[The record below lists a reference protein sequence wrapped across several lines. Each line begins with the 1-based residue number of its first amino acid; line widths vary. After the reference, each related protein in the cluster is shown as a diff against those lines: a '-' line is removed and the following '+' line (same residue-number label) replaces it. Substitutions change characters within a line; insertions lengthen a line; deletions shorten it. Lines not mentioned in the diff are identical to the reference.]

1 MTAATET
8 TVAAVVIGR
17 NEGERL
23 RNSLTSLK
31 GQVERIVYVDSG
43 SRDDSV
49 SMARGMVVEVVELDR
64 SRPFTAARG
73 RNAGFAALKA
83 QGLPDYVQFVDGD
96 CGLAPGWIA
105 AARAALD
112 QNPDLGLV
120 TGWRSEVA
128 REASVYNQMADVEW
142 HRPAGD
148 ILACGGDMMVRSA
161 AFEAVGGFDPSVIAA
176 EDDEF
181 CVRLRGKG
189 FRLHRLPLAMT
200 FHDADMMR
208 FSQFWQRNVRSGHGF
223 FDVGSKH
230 PDHFRAERRR
240 VWQYA
245 IALPILVLS
254 AAFVPVWLS
263 LLALLAFMGLG
274 GMRTFRGLHA
284 TGQPKAEAGHH
295 AVYYTLAKLPQ
306 LQGMITYY
314 WRRLRGRAAEL
325 IEYK

>member
-1 MTAATET
+1 MTPATET

-49 SMARGMVVEVVELDR
+49 AIARGMGVEVVQLDR
-64 SRPFTAARG
+64 SQPFTAARG

-83 QGLPDYVQFVDGD
+83 KGLPNYVQFIDGD
-96 CGLAPGWIA
+96 CGLAPGWVA
-105 AARAALD
+105 AARITLD

-120 TGWRSEVA
+120 TGWRAEIA
-128 REASVYNQMADVEW
+128 RDASVYNQMADVEW

-148 ILACGGDMMVRSA
+148 ILACGGDMMVRST

-181 CVRLRGKG
+181 CVRLRGRG
-189 FRLHRLPLAMT
+189 FRLHRLPLPMT

-245 IALPILVLS
+245 IALPTVVLS
-254 AAFVPVWLS
+254 AFFVPPW
-263 LLALLAFMGLG
+263 LALLAILTFMGLG
-274 GMRTFRGLHA
+274 WLRTFRGLLT

-306 LQGMITYY
+306 LQGMVTYY
-314 WRRLRGRAAEL
+314 WRRLRGRTAEL